1 MDTSPQIE
9 PASTARLLRCL
20 GLAID
25 ETKLIKSINE
35 SKKMFAQLETH
46 DPSSHRLLF
55 LKKEISNL
63 EARLTK
69 IRRKASRMKIVIH
82 LDKFK

>member
-25 ETKLIKSINE
+25 ETKLVRSINISRE
-35 SKKMFAQLETH
+35 MMRQLEANN
-46 DPSSHRLLF
+46 PSSHRLLF
-55 LKKEISNL
+55 LSKEIPSL
-63 EARLTK
+63 EARLAE
-69 IRRKASRMKIVIH
+69 IRSKASEIKTVTKLKKI
-82 LDKFK
+82 K